1 MHQLPR
7 TMIESEKFLLT
18 MNDAEQRIKEL
29 EAEVERLRS
38 QGRSTEYTVREDT
51 YKGRPVLVF
60 APPNAKPFTLG
71 AAKLRA
77 IQKCW
82 SNVEAFLLKHKA
94 PAQSARG
101 SEGDKI

>member
-1 MHQLPR
+1 MK
-7 TMIESEKFLLT
+7 T
-18 MNDAEQRIKEL
+18 NDAERRIQEL

-38 QGRSTEYTVREDT
+38 QQGRSSDYTVREDT

-60 APPNAKPFTLG
+60 LPPNAKPFTLG

-82 SNVEAFLLKHKA
+82 KMVEQFLAKH
-94 PAQSARG
+94 PPTTNHSETSAD
-101 SEGDKI
+101 GDRI

>member
-1 MHQLPR
+1 
-7 TMIESEKFLLT
+7 

-82 SNVEAFLLKHKA
+82 SSVETFLLRHRA
-94 PAQSARG
+94 SAQSAPG
-101 SEGDKI
+101 SESDRI

>member
-1 MHQLPR
+1 
-7 TMIESEKFLLT
+7 

-82 SNVEAFLLKHKA
+82 SSVETFLLNHRA
-94 PAQSARG
+94 SAQSAAG
-101 SEGDKI
+101 SESDRI